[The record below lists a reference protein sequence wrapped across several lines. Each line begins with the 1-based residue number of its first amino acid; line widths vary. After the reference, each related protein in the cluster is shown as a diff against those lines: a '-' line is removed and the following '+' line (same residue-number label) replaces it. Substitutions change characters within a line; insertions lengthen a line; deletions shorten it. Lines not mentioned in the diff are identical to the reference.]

1 MGNFVS
7 TQVDNQN
14 LIGGVAKVTLEKKA
28 DGTCGVT
35 GCTFVPTVTH
45 KGIGANMT
53 TYLLRDYTDELAASS
68 YNPNL
73 TPEYA
78 TQFCAEV
85 LGSEFDTETKV
96 MQVRL

>member
-1 MGNFVS
+1 MITGLSEAVLAKAPNGECTIESATLLPAV
-7 TQVDNQN
+7 VH
-14 LIGGVAKVTLEKKA
+14 GGYGP
-28 DGTCGVT
+28 D
-35 GCTFVPTVTH
+35 
-45 KGIGANMT
+45 MT